1 LNSAFASGAHGVRR
15 QESDS
20 ERDDAFGLWRVPQE
34 VGWDNRAFP
43 EPILSGKDEHGSRES
58 LVISHPQNRPKAV
71 SRSLSLSCHTH
82 SMGARK
88 LHDCTG
94 YFPLAQRTDS
104 QTIES

>member
-1 LNSAFASGAHGVRR
+1 MECGGKRATANATTPSDCGEFRR
-15 QESDS
+15 RS
-20 ERDDAFGLWRVPQE
+20 
-34 VGWDNRAFP
+34 VGITVLFQQ
-43 EPILSGKDEHGSRES
+43 PILSGKDEHGSRES